1 MGRTVL
7 LDGYRHFVRNRI
19 DRQPAIHDNKRNVRE
34 VSIGVPEIIHRQLH
48 RVEALVRAACARRA
62 AEREV
67 VHGVQRVADACYGVA
82 GHGLLCA
89 VVGVGRAVL
98 RDGNDHFRISRVN
111 RQAAVHNFERYVGKV
126 LVLVLKVA
134 CRERHRVE
142 ALARAAHARR
152 AVEREVAFGIQRIAD
167 VCYGVAGHGLLCAVV
182 GMGRAVLRDGNN
194 DFTRDGVNR
203 QPAIL
208 NYKLHVGEI
217 RVLVREVACIHL
229 HRVEVRFRAA
239 HACRAAERK
248 VVHGVQRVADALY
261 GVAGHSLLCAVV
273 GVGRAVFLDGNG
285 DFIGNRVD
293 GQPAILN
300 YKLHVGEIR
309 VLVREV
315 ACIHLHRVEV
325 RFRAAHACRAAERK
339 VVHGVQRVADA
350 LYGVAG
356 HGLLC
361 AVIGVGRAVFLDG
374 NGDFARNSG
383 NRQLAGGLCHSIV
396 PGYIGIAVHDLYRAA
411 ERAVVLVCVLAL
423 RAVGKACIGVAFK
436 QSVLRDAV
444 DLLLGTGVGLR
455 RAFAGEGHGAL
466 VNRERTGHLGDGILR
481 GYIDAIAQNFHARD
495 DIVVRFVVS
504 YVGYAAGNGHI
515 KRVACLER
523 AGQVITA
530 VHKRRAV
537 IGLAVALRG
546 DGDRRLGNVIQLDHA
561 AVLNRSGDGCRVGMR
576 EHSVGVVLVCNALL
590 CDGKRCGWVEHPNF
604 FLNGHGVSRLERII
618 QIMLHGVGKRL
629 SLGFVLHIIK
639 GDDVAAAVIRE
650 CGRKRISTIILV
662 PFKRFL
668 LNIRLRNGEGLALI
682 HGFVLHLD
690 GTEGGGAVPIIDHV
704 LDPVADHGL
713 FPKLLIIE
721 RDDIL

>member
-1 MGRTVL
+1 
-7 LDGYRHFVRNRI
+7 
-19 DRQPAIHDNKRNVRE
+19 
-34 VSIGVPEIIHRQLH
+34 
-48 RVEALVRAACARRA
+48 
-62 AEREV
+62 
-67 VHGVQRVADACYGVA
+67 
-82 GHGLLCA
+82 
-89 VVGVGRAVL
+89 
-98 RDGNDHFRISRVN
+98 
-111 RQAAVHNFERYVGKV
+111 
-126 LVLVLKVA
+126 
-134 CRERHRVE
+134 
-142 ALARAAHARR
+142 
-152 AVEREVAFGIQRIAD
+152 
-167 VCYGVAGHGLLCAVV
+167 
-182 GMGRAVLRDGNN
+182 MGRAVLRDGNN

-229 HRVEVRFRAA
+229 HRVEIRFRAA
-239 HACRAAERK
+239 CACRAAER
-248 VVHGVQRVADALY
+248 
-261 GVAGHSLLCAVV
+261 
-273 GVGRAVFLDGNG
+273 
-285 DFIGNRVD
+285 
-293 GQPAILN
+293 
-300 YKLHVGEIR
+300 E
-309 VLVREV
+309 
-315 ACIHLHRVEV
+315 
-325 RFRAAHACRAAERK
+325 

-515 KRVACLER
+515 KRVARLER

-537 IGLAVALRG
+537 IGLAVALGG
-546 DGDRRLGNVIQLDHA
+546 DGNRRLGNVIQLDHA

-590 CDGKRCGWVEHPNF
+590 CDGKRCGGVEHPNF

-650 CGRKRISTIILV
+650 FGRKLISTSILV

-668 LNIRLRNGEGLALI
+668 LNILLLNGDGLTLS
-682 HGFVLHLD
+682 HGFALHFN
-690 GTEGGGAVPIIDHV
+690 GAQGGGAVPIVDHV

-713 FPKLLIIE
+713 FTKRPIIE